1 MRLRLPVKDHELH
14 SQKPWKIYWRLLW
27 EIYLF
32 GSKKDINYQI
42 KFTKCLL
49 GEMPIRGKVIRGIV
63 RRGNEL
69 SGNCPFEKLSPGELS
84 VGEISSGKS
93 PLEKSPSGKCPSENC
108 PDTFYA
114 KAIIFF
120 KKNCFIFFF
129 ITCLTCHKGKGS
141 SQDHHKHLESS
152 ATIVNAF

>member
-1 MRLRLPVKDHELH
+1 MSIRA
-14 SQKPWKIYWRLLW
+14 KI
-27 EIYLF
+27 I
-32 GSKKDINYQI
+32 Q
-42 KFTKCLL
+42 
-49 GEMPIRGKVIRGIV
+49 GIV

-69 SGNCPFEKLSPGELS
+69 SGNCPFGKLSAGELS
-84 VGEISSGKS
+84 DGEISSGKS
-93 PLEKSPSGKCPSENC
+93 PLEKSPLGKCPSENC

-129 ITCLTCHKGKGS
+129 ITCLTCRKGKGS
-141 SQDHHKHLESS
+141 RQDHRKHLESF